1 MASLATVNTND
12 IGKVQGL
19 SGNVT
24 KLMNKVFPLTVS
36 LSADKTVYAKGTT
49 ADVTITIKPMRD
61 GRVVVPDSIKVNG
74 TGTSVASTYTAK
86 GVSATTKYTVT
97 VTKDGVSASADLWVS
112 FVNPTYYGVV
122 SASATGTGDLSA
134 LTKDLSTGRK
144 RTITLSPANQKIVIA
159 YPKAFGAAASIK
171 DANGFDYLASYT
183 RSETKMGATGHEED
197 YYVYLLTNA
206 TTISGLS
213 QTIA

>member
-61 GRVVVPDSIKVNG
+61 GNVVVPDSIKVNG
-74 TGTSVASTYTAK
+74 AGTSVASTYTAK

-144 RTITLSPANQKIVIA
+144 RTITLSPPTRRLSSPTPRHSARPPA
-159 YPKAFGAAASIK
+159 SRTPTASTTSPPTRGARRRWARP
-171 DANGFDYLASYT
+171 GT
-183 RSETKMGATGHEED
+183 RR
-197 YYVYLLTNA
+197 
-206 TTISGLS
+206 TTTSTCSPTRPPSAGS
-213 QTIA
+213 ARP